1 MTLYDGVLVW
11 FWLQWIKCSSTLK
24 FLLALYLS
32 APKHSN
38 RLKTQFFETCLLI
51 SRGRHWGF
59 SSIGIVCVL
68 VVYLTQRQ
76 LYRHCQLSWNGCLKR
91 IGRCVT
97 LQLLHVGFVKSLFSS
112 FSSKMQYLF
121 DLLND
126 DSGLHYGDVRG
137 NGTIL
142 ELFGFSEEN
151 ESRWCWRWRI
161 WLHDRRWQRIRRRWR
176 R

>member
-1 MTLYDGVLVW
+1 MVSSSGFGSSGSNVLRVWSFFSHSIWVPPSTAIVWKLNFLTLV
-11 FWLQWIKCSSTLK
+11 
-24 FLLALYLS
+24 
-32 APKHSN
+32 
-38 RLKTQFFETCLLI
+38 CLFQEEDIGGLC
-51 SRGRHWGF
+51 
-59 SSIGIVCVL
+59 SIGIVCVL

-76 LYRHCQLSWNGCLKR
+76 LYRHHQLSWNGCLKR

-142 ELFGFSEEN
+142 ELFGCSEEN
-151 ESRWCWRWRI
+151 ESRLCWRWRI
-161 WLHDRRWQRIRRRWR
+161 WLHDRRWQQIRRRWR
-176 R
+176 RWM